1 MIFFQSTTVVFLKYG
16 HFRCMDSSC
25 AANTEGQTPSD
36 RSSALITPHFG
47 QRNQSDQD
55 LQMLCFGMTA
65 LNPNKA
71 QQIHLRSDSRA
82 LRNCLTAAQAEC

>member
-1 MIFFQSTTVVFLKYG
+1 
-16 HFRCMDSSC
+16 MDSSC

-36 RSSALITPHFG
+36 SRSSALITLHLG

-55 LQMLCFGMTA
+55 LQLLCFGMTA

-82 LRNCLTAAQAEC
+82 LRNCLTAAQEEC